1 MGEECW
7 VIGVDARAR
16 ALEHTRAGW
25 FVACTPA
32 LQHETKEEEGKEK
45 EGRR

>member
-7 VIGVDARAR
+7 VDARAR
-16 ALEHTRAGW
+16 ALEHTRAGL

-32 LQHETKEEEGKEK
+32 MQHETKEEAEKEE